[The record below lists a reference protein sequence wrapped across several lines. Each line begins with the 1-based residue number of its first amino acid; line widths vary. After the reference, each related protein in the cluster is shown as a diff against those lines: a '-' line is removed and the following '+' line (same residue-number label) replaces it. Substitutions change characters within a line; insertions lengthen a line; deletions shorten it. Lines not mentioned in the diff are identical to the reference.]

1 MWFCL
6 TTFAPLMRYLILSL
20 CLCTL
25 GLGITNVICQYQTT
39 TDVSTAPIPEEF
51 NLKLNRIQN
60 INQVLHYCDSIYG
73 QKAIATGD
81 SLAYAN
87 IVSQT
92 LRKRFYHGL
101 SQYRFYDNWVLYA
114 LQWVHPHSRAIV
126 YPNDIL
132 KYNQALCSQQAI
144 VGMMALKQKGFTFRK
159 VGFKSKDGKAG
170 HFTYEIRLRNGWHF
184 YDVDME
190 PNANVLETE
199 GRPSISSLAQNDTL
213 RRTAYAKNGTGVSD
227 DLLPYYNTNFTP
239 NTFPARNMLMFQRI
253 CQFASYSLWLILAL
267 FYYWRYAR

>member
-1 MWFCL
+1 
-6 TTFAPLMRYLILSL
+6 MRYLILCL

-25 GLGITNVICQYQTT
+25 GLGLTNVICHFQTT
-39 TDVSTAPIPEEF
+39 TDVSAAPTSEEF
-51 NLKLNRIQN
+51 NPKLNRIHN
-60 INQVLHYCDSIYG
+60 INQLLHYCDSIYG
-73 QKAIATGD
+73 QTAITAGD

-101 SQYRFYDNWVLYA
+101 SRYRFYDNWALYA
-114 LQWVHPHSRAIV
+114 LQWVHPHSLAIV

-159 VGFKSKDGKAG
+159 VGFKSKNGQGG

-190 PNANVLETE
+190 PNTKLLETE
-199 GRPSISSLAQNDTL
+199 GRPSISSLAANDTL
-213 RRTAYAKNGTGVSD
+213 RRAAYAKKGIKVSD
-227 DLLPYYNTNFTP
+227 DLIPHYYTHFTP
-239 NTFPARNMLMFQRI
+239 NAFPARNMLIFQRI

-267 FYYWRYAR
+267 IYYKFSF